1 MTFAGVKSDQERAD
15 IIAYLRTLSENP
27 KPMP

>member
-1 MTFAGVKSDQERAD
+1 MTFVGVKSDQERAD